1 MSDPRHIKDILAEV
15 LAQIEEEMRRE
26 DDVIKESFTKVLDKE

>member
-26 DDVIKESFTKVLDKE
+26 DEAIKESFTKVLDKE

>member
-1 MSDPRHIKDILAEV
+1 MSEPRHIKDILAEV